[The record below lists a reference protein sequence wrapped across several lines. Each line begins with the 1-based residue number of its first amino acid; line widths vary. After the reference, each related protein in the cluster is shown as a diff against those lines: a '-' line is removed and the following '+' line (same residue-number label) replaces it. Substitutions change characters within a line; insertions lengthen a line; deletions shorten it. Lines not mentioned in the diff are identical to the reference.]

1 MKRLSAIARLG
12 ERKEE
17 RGGGGGEGERSE
29 ESEAEV
35 DLREIINRKNK
46 NTERYDVY
54 NVWVYVSEMIV
65 ATYPSLS
72 PLLPPSCPLSLS
84 LSLSLFVP
92 LLLPSSSTRFVVTLA
107 GAGEEYTNNSTSD
120 LDEEETAQQEA
131 TKEIQKTLLSRNR
144 RFNRQAVVETEAVSR
159 NVTEI
164 AGEEE
169 AEEDGE

>member
-1 MKRLSAIARLG
+1 MLPLGKRLRLSDVRSTKNSKVKRLSAIARLG

-84 LSLSLFVP
+84 LSLSLCPSPSP
-92 LLLPSSSTRFVVTLA
+92 LQFHKVCS
-107 GAGEEYTNNSTSD
+107 NTSR
-120 LDEEETAQQEA
+120 
-131 TKEIQKTLLSRNR
+131 SR
-144 RFNRQAVVETEAVSR
+144 
-159 NVTEI
+159 
-164 AGEEE
+164 
-169 AEEDGE
+169 